1 MSAHI
6 SASKPPSVH
15 FYWSTGHRSITING
29 RDNKCYRTCWNK
41 TYYLYG
47 PFPRTKKT
55 ALLYRLSLHWCL
67 WQYNFNILWKIHLG
81 DILNNK
87 LTMTHLFWS
96 LFYCSRC
103 PTQCTVHIFSI
114 YFKGFWI
121 STVNK
126 ILLLKI

>member
-1 MSAHI
+1 MHTYLHLSYYQYI
-6 SASKPPSVH
+6 SAEAQVTEISQWMGAVTRAKEFAAIKLLPL
-15 FYWSTGHRSITING
+15 W
-29 RDNKCYRTCWNK
+29 
-41 TYYLYG
+41 
-47 PFPRTKKT
+47 PFPKTKKT

-67 WQYNFNILWKIHLG
+67 CQYNFNILWKIHFG

-87 LTMTHLFWS
+87 LPLTHLFWS

-103 PTQCTVHIFSI
+103 SAQCTVHIFSI